1 MSGPLD
7 GIRIVEMSVALT
19 GPLAVGI
26 LVDQGAE
33 AVKIEAPGFGDQ
45 GRYVGVSI
53 AGISA
58 MFQVINRGKRGIAL
72 DARTPEGREIV
83 LDLIADADVFVQ
95 NMRPGAVDRL
105 GLGAAVM
112 HERNPDLVIA
122 ALSGWGTDGPYAHRR
137 VYDSVIQAGSGLAA
151 AQMGLDDDEPAF
163 LRQVAAD
170 KITAY
175 TACQAI
181 TAGLLAR
188 ERGAGGQVIDLSMID
203 SVIAFLYADA
213 AGHEIL
219 LDNEQPHLPQSFAA
233 QQKAMRFTD
242 GHIVVT
248 PVTDREFEG
257 LCRAFD
263 LDPPEP
269 DLATMAGRAQNK
281 ERMSAKMRDV
291 HAAAASRSV
300 AEGAAALEANDVPF
314 GVTRRV
320 DEVPHDPQV
329 VHNQTFVTHESAV
342 LGRVR
347 QPRPPARFHGT
358 PSEIRRPDAPTLGAD
373 TDEVLTDLGWGDRIA
388 ELRDAGVIA

>member
-7 GIRIVEMSVALT
+7 GISIVEMSVALT

-33 AVKIEAPGFGDQ
+33 AIKIEAPGFGDQ

-58 MFQVINRGKRGIAL
+58 MFQVINRGKRDIAL

-83 LDLIADADVFVQ
+83 LDLIADADVFVS
-95 NMRPGAVDRL
+95 NMRPGAIDRL
-105 GLGAAVM
+105 GLGAEAM

-137 VYDSVIQAGSGLAA
+137 VYDSVIQAGSGLAGS
-151 AQMGLDDDEPAF
+151 QMGLGDDEPAF
-163 LRQVAAD
+163 MRQVAAD

-181 TAGLLAR
+181 TAALLAR
-188 ERGAGGQVIDLSMID
+188 ERGAGGQLIDLSMID
-203 SVIAFLYADA
+203 SVISFLYADA

-219 LDNEQPHLPQSFAA
+219 LDNRQPHLPQSFAA

-242 GHIVVT
+242 GFIVVT
-248 PVTDREFEG
+248 PVNDGEFQG

-263 LDPPEP
+263 LAAPEP
-269 DLATMAGRAQNK
+269 ELSTMAGRAQNK
-281 ERMSAKMRDV
+281 ELMSAKMREV
-291 HAAAASRSV
+291 HVAAASWSV
-300 AEGAAALEANDVPF
+300 EEGAAALEANDVPF
-314 GVTRRV
+314 GVARAV

-329 VHNQTFVTHESAV
+329 LHNETFTTHESPV

-347 QPRPPARFHGT
+347 QPRPAARFRGT
-358 PSEIRRPDAPTLGAD
+358 PSEIRNPDAPTLGAH
-373 TDEVLTDLGWGDRIA
+373 TDEVLAEFGWGDRIA
-388 ELRDAGVIA
+388 GLRDAGVIA